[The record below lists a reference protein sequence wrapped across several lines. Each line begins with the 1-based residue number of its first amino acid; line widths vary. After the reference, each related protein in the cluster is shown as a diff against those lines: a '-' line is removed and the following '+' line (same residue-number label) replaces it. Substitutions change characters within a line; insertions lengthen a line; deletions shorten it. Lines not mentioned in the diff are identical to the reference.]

1 MKMDKNKRKQ
11 METLIYGVFDR
22 LDPSGYNTEYYKEML
37 GNLNDKEFDSMMK
50 KIADDKDSYL
60 ILNTVDYEVETSMDN
75 VIDAAKY
82 LGCPLW
88 ERIVLPVDS
97 PDPNNP
103 IVTEV
108 EVPVI
113 YIPVKRMQQMVQK
126 KNSASVDIS
135 KRDKYNQVSQG
146 DKSGRS
152 SDMENFGLVT
162 LNADN
167 ILKEFLGPRADDS
180 VAKADLYNQIL
191 ENGYCSLNKI
201 TNRLANKTTLNYID
215 ACLLAMGIKSDLI
228 TKGDVLKQSLMDE

>member
-1 MKMDKNKRKQ
+1 MDKNKRKQ

-37 GNLNDKEFDSMMK
+37 GNLSDKEFDSMMK

-75 VIDAAKY
+75 IIDAAKY

-88 ERIVLPVDS
+88 ERVVLPVDS

-146 DKSGRS
+146 DK
-152 SDMENFGLVT
+152 
-162 LNADN
+162 
-167 ILKEFLGPRADDS
+167 
-180 VAKADLYNQIL
+180 
-191 ENGYCSLNKI
+191 
-201 TNRLANKTTLNYID
+201 
-215 ACLLAMGIKSDLI
+215 
-228 TKGDVLKQSLMDE
+228 